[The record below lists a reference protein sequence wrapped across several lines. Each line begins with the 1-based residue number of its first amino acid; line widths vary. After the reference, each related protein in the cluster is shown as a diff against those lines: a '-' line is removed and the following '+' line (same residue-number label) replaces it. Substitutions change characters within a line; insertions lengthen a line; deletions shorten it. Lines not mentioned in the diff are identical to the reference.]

1 MSTKDKKP
9 APLDPFGNEVCF
21 LFLKYGKCR
30 YGKKCKRSHILPDKD
45 APVMQKL
52 MEPTVESPAPSRLG
66 PAIAFTFQK
75 PPSIRSPPTKNF
87 QAKPIQITSK
97 QPLDTDMD
105 TDRAPP
111 GLDSTPTN
119 DMPSLL
125 TQNGDTTRPKPKK
138 APKPAS
144 KCLLASLFK
153 TTVKLDSVKRT
164 PRKQSTKTN
173 TTDIAGQKVE
183 NWYVSNRARL
193 DPNTRRLMVLAKP
206 TTPRQTMQLKAM
218 RKHHWEC
225 GEEVKDALRRHRPAS
240 YSLRILRDRID
251 WCQVAPYVA
260 LMIQA
265 AFNMDINN
273 PHLLIIGS
281 TLCAF
286 LQHKNMSADK
296 CEELLVSWG
305 LNAINARRFTAHLW
319 GEVMVSAAGE
329 INVHRAKGIGFR
341 VRHFEHRND
350 YKILRERLTTLNQK
364 PIQNSETNAV
374 GVIK

>member
-1 MSTKDKKP
+1 MSTQDKKP
-9 APLDPFGNEVCF
+9 APLDPLGNEVCF

-30 YGKKCKRSHILPDKD
+30 YGKKCKKSHILPDKD
-45 APVMQKL
+45 APVMQRL
-52 MEPTVESPAPSRLG
+52 SEPTMESAAPSKLG

-75 PPSIRSPPTKNF
+75 STSIRPTSTKNF
-87 QAKPIQITSK
+87 QTKPVQIPSK
-97 QPLDTDMD
+97 RPLETCMD
-105 TDRAPP
+105 TDRTPP
-111 GLDSTPTN
+111 GLDPIQTKEA
-119 DMPSLL
+119 PSLP
-125 TQNGDTTRPKPKK
+125 THKNDTINPKPKK
-138 APKPAS
+138 APKPVT

-153 TTVKLDSVKRT
+153 TTVKLDSAKRT
-164 PRKQSTKTN
+164 TGKQFTKTN

-193 DPNTRRLMVLAKP
+193 DPKTRRLMVLAKP

-225 GEEVKDALRRHRPAS
+225 GEEVKKALRRHRPAS

-251 WCQVAPYVA
+251 WCKVAPYVA

-265 AFNMDINN
+265 AFNMDINY
-273 PHLLIIGS
+273 PHLPIIGS

-305 LNAINARRFTAHLW
+305 LNVINARRFTAHLW
-319 GEVMVSAAGE
+319 GEVMVPAAGE
-329 INVHRAKGIGFR
+329 TNIHRTKGTGFR
-341 VRHFEHRND
+341 VRHFEYQDD
-350 YKILRERLTTLNQK
+350 YKTLQERMTILNQK
-364 PIQNSETNAV
+364 SIQSSGTTAV
-374 GVIK
+374 GTIK